1 MNGKSLRFAV
11 LTVLVISGSMVLH
24 GCGGGGG
31 NGDGGTDGGGGG
43 SARGKFL
50 NMGTS
55 PIGGTFQQVGNSLC
69 EVLNNNAGENNWKFQ
84 AKGTKGSQENIRLL
98 DKGDYELGI
107 SNSAISYNAVQGTG
121 GWDKKYEI
129 RAITTIA
136 PLVAMF
142 VTRQDSGIKTIQD
155 LKGKRVLCGPNGA
168 GFEMFIEPLLEAH
181 GVKMDDFT
189 KLNANF
195 ADSVTQ
201 LGDSNADAAFLGG
214 AVPSPAIQQASDLG
228 IHLIPYEEEARK
240 TLVEKYPFFSEITV
254 KAGTYADLKEDYH
267 GLNVGA
273 MHLITSASQDEEF
286 IYQVTKSIWENR
298 DKIKHPAAKK
308 FINEKNAPRFTGTEF
323 HPGAI
328 RFYTEAGIWPDAAG
342 DSKKSETPAA
352 DAPAT
357 DKEPSGDANDSQ

>member
-1 MNGKSLRFAV
+1 MNGKWFRFSATTAAV
-11 LTVLVISGSMVLH
+11 LMCALVLSGCGS
-24 GCGGGGG
+24 GGGKGGGGTG
-31 NGDGGTDGGGGG
+31 GGTKGGGTTNSGKT
-43 SARGKFL
+43 KFL
-50 NMGTS
+50 SMGTS

-69 EVLNNNAGENNWKFQ
+69 VVLNKNGGDNNWKAQ
-84 AKGTKGSQENIRLL
+84 AKGTKGSQQNIRLL
-98 DKGDYELGI
+98 DQGEYQLGI
-107 SNSAISYNAVQGTG
+107 ANSAISFNAVNGTG

-142 VTRQDSGIKTIQD
+142 VTKTSSGIKTIQG
-155 LKGKRVLCGPNGA
+155 LKGKRVICGPNGA

-181 GVKMDDFT
+181 GVKLADFT

-201 LGDSNADAAFLGG
+201 LSDGGADAAFLGG

-228 IHLIPYEEEARK
+228 ILLIPFEAEARK
-240 TLVEKYPFFSEITV
+240 QLVKDYPFFSEITV

-273 MHLITSASQDEEF
+273 MHLITSAAQDDEF
-286 IYQVTKSIWENR
+286 VYQITKTIWTNR
-298 DKIKHPAAKK
+298 AKISHPGAKK
-308 FINEKNAPRFTGTEF
+308 FINEKNAPRNTGTKF

-328 RFYTEAGIWPDAAG
+328 RFYKEEGIWPEAAEEGKAG
-342 DSKKSETPAA
+342 D

-357 DKEPSGDANDSQ
+357 DDPSGDANES